1 MIYMQ
6 KNFIFIVWRESVN
19 VGETQRSDNKNT
31 SFTTDKVK

>member
-6 KNFIFIVWRESVN
+6 KNFISIVWRKSIN
-19 VGETQRSDNKNT
+19 LGKNKRSDNENT